1 MITIYAPNAT
11 DFSTLGLG
19 ALAPYEVT
27 IEEQAGGLYEL
38 SMAHPMD
45 EAGKWLNIGVG
56 CIVKAPAPVR
66 ETPLA
71 VENDGEIP
79 AEPTVVTRRIYKVR
93 TNTGANLHL
102 RQGPSTSTRILS
114 KYRPG
119 TEVVVLSQANGWG
132 KVIVRTNGASGYMSM
147 EYLTW
152 VRDETETIQGDAP
165 APERVIYPAQ
175 SRAQLFRIVSV
186 ERDAAE
192 REVRVTAR
200 HIFYDLLG
208 NVVKDEYKPEGV
220 AANTVVGQ
228 LFGRAL
234 NPHGMDVHCQA
245 VGSVTGDYTRRGLV
259 ECLLDPDDGVL
270 AQTGARLLRDNFD
283 LWLLPDLARET
294 GVTIRHGKNL
304 LGATLTTDADSVVTR
319 IIPVGQTSDGKPLLL
334 DGQIYVD
341 SPRINDYP
349 VICAQAV
356 EYDVKV
362 GQEGIGNA
370 SQARAK
376 LRELAEA
383 DFAENGVDLP
393 TVGLD
398 VDFVA
403 LGETEEYRRYADL
416 QAVHLYDTV
425 RVVAKGAGIDAAV
438 RVTGY
443 KWDALGRRYEGVTL
457 GEIKDLK
464 ATVYGYQLSNQS
476 VKTVKIANGAIGSAQ
491 LRDLAVQY
499 AHINTAAVEQL
510 SANSITALK
519 AYIAEIVSG
528 SVTTDE
534 LYAGIASIALAQ
546 ITTANIENANID
558 WAEIGTLSADIA
570 AIAKAHLTDADIDW
584 AQIANLTS
592 AVAQIAQAKIGEA
605 VIDGAQITDGSITN
619 AKIEN
624 AAIDTAKIA
633 LGAITT
639 ALIATGAVGTAQ
651 IADGSITDAKIVSLN
666 ADVITAGTL
675 SVDRLLLKGADGLF
689 VAINATDEGLTSQEL
704 SQEEYQSAISG
715 TVLVARSVT
724 ADKLAAKSI
733 TANEIASG
741 TITASELAAG
751 SVTAE
756 KIAAGSVT
764 TSHVAAGFG
773 QALDISSNSQIQL
786 IAGEVQ
792 DAQSAA
798 SAAQSAAGS
807 AQTAAEENAQDIAAL
822 TTRVSSAEQKITPTA
837 IVSTVRE
844 SAQYASDLAGK
855 ASTAAV
861 ESAQSAAEAAQGA
874 ASSAQSTA
882 NSAQSAA
889 DNAQSAAEAAQSTA
903 DSAQSAASAAQSTAD
918 SAQSAASTA
927 QSAVTQQAGRIDAVI
942 TEAMELEGRVQTLEF
957 GVCVDAQGVTLRA
970 SQNPRYAL
978 FLDEDSLDIRQ
989 DGVTIASF
997 AYNELWTQAARVRD
1011 YLQLG
1016 NYTIRKSADGGL
1028 AFVI

>member
-1 MITIYAPNAT
+1 MITIYAPDAT

-79 AEPTVVTRRIYKVR
+79 AEPTVVTRRIYRVR

-334 DGQIYVD
+334 DGTIYID

-464 ATVYGYQLSNQS
+464 ATVYGHQLSNQS

-534 LYAGIASIALAQ
+534 LYAGIAQIALAQ
-546 ITTANIENANID
+546 LTTANIENANID
-558 WAEIGTLSADIA
+558 WASINTLAADVAEIS
-570 AIAKAHLTDADIDW
+570 KAHLVDADIDW

-592 AVAQIAQAKIGEA
+592 AMAQIAQAKIGEA

-666 ADVITAGTL
+666 ADVINAGTL
-675 SVDRLLLKGADGLF
+675 SVDRLLLKGPDGLF
-689 VAINATDEGLTSQEL
+689 VAINATDEGLTSEQL

-715 TVLVARSVT
+715 SVLVARSVT
-724 ADKLAAKSI
+724 ADKIAAKSI
-733 TANEIASG
+733 TANEIAAG
-741 TITASELAAG
+741 AITTAELAAE
-751 SVTAE
+751 SVDAS
-756 KIAAGSVT
+756 KIKAGSIT
-764 TSHVAAGFG
+764 TSHIAAGFG
-773 QALDISSNSQIQL
+773 EALDISSNSQIQL
-786 IAGEVQ
+786 IAGEAQ

-874 ASSAQSTA
+874 A

-889 DNAQSAAEAAQSTA
+889 NTAQSTA
-903 DSAQSAASAAQSTAD
+903 NSAQSAASAAQSTAD
-918 SAQSAASTA
+918 SAQSAASSA

-957 GVCVDAQGVTLRA
+957 GVCVDAQGGTLRA
-970 SQNPRYAL
+970 SQNPRYTL

>member
-1 MITIYAPNAT
+1 MITIYAPDAT

-79 AEPTVVTRRIYKVR
+79 AEPTVVTRRIYRVR

-334 DGQIYVD
+334 DGTIYID

-464 ATVYGYQLSNQS
+464 ATVYGHQLSNQS

-534 LYAGIASIALAQ
+534 LYAGIAQIALAQ
-546 ITTANIENANID
+546 LTTANIENANID
-558 WAEIGTLSADIA
+558 WASINTLAADVAEIS
-570 AIAKAHLTDADIDW
+570 KAHLVDADIDW

-592 AVAQIAQAKIGEA
+592 AMAQIAQAKIGEA

-666 ADVITAGTL
+666 ADVINAGTL
-675 SVDRLLLKGADGLF
+675 SVDRLLLKGPDGLF
-689 VAINATDEGLTSQEL
+689 VAINATDEGLTSEQL

-715 TVLVARSVT
+715 SVLVARSVT
-724 ADKLAAKSI
+724 ADKIAAKSI
-733 TANEIASG
+733 TANEIAAG
-741 TITASELAAG
+741 AITTAELAAE
-751 SVTAE
+751 SVDAS
-756 KIAAGSVT
+756 KIKAGSIT
-764 TSHVAAGFG
+764 TSHIAAGFG
-773 QALDISSNSQIQL
+773 EALDISSNSQIQL
-786 IAGEVQ
+786 IAGEAQ

-874 ASSAQSTA
+874 A

-889 DNAQSAAEAAQSTA
+889 NTAQSTA
-903 DSAQSAASAAQSTAD
+903 NSAQSAASAAQSTAD
-918 SAQSAASTA
+918 SAQSAASSA

-970 SQNPRYAL
+970 SQNPRYTL

>member
-19 ALAPYEVT
+19 ALAPYEVS

-56 CIVKAPAPVR
+56 CVVKAPAPVR

-208 NVVKDEYKPEGV
+208 NVVRDEYRPEGV

-234 NPHGMDVHCQA
+234 NPHGMDVYSQA

-383 DFAENGVDLP
+383 DFAENGADLP
-393 TVGLD
+393 AVGLD

-403 LGETEEYRRYADL
+403 LGETEEYKDYADL
-416 QAVHLYDTV
+416 QAVHL
-425 RVVAKGAGIDAAV
+425 
-438 RVTGY
+438 
-443 KWDALGRRYEGVTL
+443 
-457 GEIKDLK
+457 
-464 ATVYGYQLSNQS
+464 
-476 VKTVKIANGAIGSAQ
+476 
-491 LRDLAVQY
+491 
-499 AHINTAAVEQL
+499 
-510 SANSITALK
+510 
-519 AYIAEIVSG
+519 
-528 SVTTDE
+528 
-534 LYAGIASIALAQ
+534 
-546 ITTANIENANID
+546 
-558 WAEIGTLSADIA
+558 
-570 AIAKAHLTDADIDW
+570 
-584 AQIANLTS
+584 
-592 AVAQIAQAKIGEA
+592 
-605 VIDGAQITDGSITN
+605 
-619 AKIEN
+619 
-624 AAIDTAKIA
+624 
-633 LGAITT
+633 
-639 ALIATGAVGTAQ
+639 
-651 IADGSITDAKIVSLN
+651 
-666 ADVITAGTL
+666 
-675 SVDRLLLKGADGLF
+675 
-689 VAINATDEGLTSQEL
+689 
-704 SQEEYQSAISG
+704 
-715 TVLVARSVT
+715 
-724 ADKLAAKSI
+724 
-733 TANEIASG
+733 
-741 TITASELAAG
+741 
-751 SVTAE
+751 
-756 KIAAGSVT
+756 
-764 TSHVAAGFG
+764 
-773 QALDISSNSQIQL
+773 
-786 IAGEVQ
+786 
-792 DAQSAA
+792 
-798 SAAQSAAGS
+798 
-807 AQTAAEENAQDIAAL
+807 
-822 TTRVSSAEQKITPTA
+822 
-837 IVSTVRE
+837 
-844 SAQYASDLAGK
+844 
-855 ASTAAV
+855 
-861 ESAQSAAEAAQGA
+861 
-874 ASSAQSTA
+874 
-882 NSAQSAA
+882 
-889 DNAQSAAEAAQSTA
+889 
-903 DSAQSAASAAQSTAD
+903 
-918 SAQSAASTA
+918 
-927 QSAVTQQAGRIDAVI
+927 
-942 TEAMELEGRVQTLEF
+942 
-957 GVCVDAQGVTLRA
+957 
-970 SQNPRYAL
+970 
-978 FLDEDSLDIRQ
+978 
-989 DGVTIASF
+989 
-997 AYNELWTQAARVRD
+997 
-1011 YLQLG
+1011 
-1016 NYTIRKSADGGL
+1016 
-1028 AFVI
+1028 

>member
-1 MITIYAPNAT
+1 MITIYAPDAT

-19 ALAPYEVT
+19 ALAPYECTV
-27 IEEQAGGLYEL
+27 EEQAGGLYEL

-79 AEPTVVTRRIYKVR
+79 AEPTVVTRRIYRVR

-147 EYLTW
+147 VYLTW

-234 NPHGMDVHCQA
+234 NPHGMDVYSQA

-334 DGQIYVD
+334 DGTIYID

-464 ATVYGYQLSNQS
+464 ATVYGYQLSNRS

-519 AYIAEIVSG
+519 AYIAEIVAG

-534 LYAGIASIALAQ
+534 LYAGIAQIALAQ

-558 WAEIGTLSADIA
+558 WASINTLAADVAEIS
-570 AIAKAHLTDADIDW
+570 KAHLVDADIDW

-756 KIAAGSVT
+756 KIAAGSIT
-764 TSHVAAGFG
+764 TSHIAAGFG
-773 QALDISSNSQIQL
+773 EALDISSNSQIQL
-786 IAGEVQ
+786 IAGEAQ

-861 ESAQSAAEAAQGA
+861 ESAQSAAEAAQNTA
-874 ASSAQSTA
+874 NSAQSTASSAQSTA

-889 DNAQSAAEAAQSTA
+889 
-903 DSAQSAASAAQSTAD
+903 SAAQSTAN
-918 SAQSAASTA
+918 SAQSTANSA